1 MNARFCTFCFAL
13 FFANLFSANVAEAS
27 PAGINQ
33 SQCVALKNFRID
45 AAKIGLPTRGALV
58 TNVAM
63 AGHPGNQHCKLEGL
77 IKPIDV
83 TAPDINFQLYLPLIW
98 NGKALQ
104 LGGSGFD
111 GAVKDADTARLAPA
125 ATPGALKQGY
135 ATFGSDSGHQGG
147 VSDAS
152 FALNQEAWDNFA
164 GAQIK
169 KTHDVAVALITQAYG
184 KKPSRLY
191 FQGNSQGGH
200 EALAAIQRFPL
211 DYDGAIAIH
220 PVYNVVELH
229 MAGIRIGQSI
239 YNTPGAWISPAKA
252 ALIANAVTGA
262 CDKLDGLADGV
273 VANPDAC
280 SATFKIAHLR
290 CPQGKDTGSNCL
302 SDTQIAL
309 VDLLNKPVQLG
320 INLPTGDHF
329 APWPILRGADASALV
344 SVFGSGADKPKPEA
358 TNIIISFPYMMGDQ
372 AVRYEVMRDADYDS
386 LGFDPAAHQARLKE
400 LASQVDNADANLR
413 TFVQHGGKLL
423 LMHGT
428 ADMAVPPGNTV
439 AYYEKLKAEFGEK
452 ELRQFAR
459 FYLAPGFTHSSGAF
473 RASWDSLG
481 TLDKWVDH
489 GIPPGQQ
496 VMIDVNKATA
506 GREMPLCDY
515 PLYPKYNGQ
524 GDIRSASSFVCT
536 DQ

>member
-1 MNARFCTFCFAL
+1 MKFPFYTCLLLLISSAVIAAPQKAL
-13 FFANLFSANVAEAS
+13 TQA
-27 PAGINQ
+27 
-33 SQCVALKNFRID
+33 QCVGLKTAHVD
-45 AAKIGLPTRGALV
+45 AARIGLPTRGAII
-58 TNVAM
+58 TSVAM
-63 AGHPGNQHCKLEGL
+63 ADQPNEPHCKLEGQ
-77 IKPIDV
+77 IKPIDLK
-83 TAPDINFQLYLPLIW
+83 APNIEFQLYLPLLW

-104 LGGSGFD
+104 LGGGGFD
-111 GAVKDADTARLAPA
+111 GAIKGADTARLAPA

-152 FALNQEAWDNFA
+152 FTLNEEAWQNFA

-169 KTHDVAVALITQAYG
+169 KTHDVAVALIMQAYG
-184 KKPSRLY
+184 RKPSRMY

-229 MAGIRIGQSI
+229 MAGIRIGQAI
-239 YNTPGAWISPAKA
+239 YNTPGAWISPAKS

-262 CDKLDGLADGV
+262 CDKLDGLSDGV
-273 VANPDAC
+273 VANIKAC
-280 SATFKIAHLR
+280 DATFKLSHLR
-290 CPQGKDTGSNCL
+290 CEKGKDSGENCL
-302 SDTQIAL
+302 SDTQISL
-309 VDLLNKPVQLG
+309 VELLSKPLPLG
-320 INLPTGDHF
+320 VSLPTGDHF
-329 APWPILRGADASALV
+329 APWPVLQGADAPALV

-358 TNIIISFPYMMGDQ
+358 SNIIISFPYMMGDQ
-372 AVRYEVMRDADYDS
+372 AVRYEVMRRPDYDS
-386 LGFDPAAHQARLKE
+386 LTFDPASHKERLQE
-400 LASQVDNADANLR
+400 LASQVDNNNADIS

-439 AYYEKLKAEFGEK
+439 AYYEKLKARFGEK
-452 ELRQFAR
+452 TLHQFAR
-459 FYLAPGFTHSSGAF
+459 LYLAPGFTHSSGAF
-473 RASWDSLG
+473 RVSWDSLG

-489 GIPPGQQ
+489 GIDPGQQ
-496 VMIDVNKATA
+496 VMTDTNKATA

-515 PLYPKYNGQ
+515 PLFPKYKGQ
-524 GDIRSASSFVCT
+524 GDTHSATSFVCAT
-536 DQ
+536 E

>member
-1 MNARFCTFCFAL
+1 MKAPFCLCSLVL
-13 FFANLFSANVAEAS
+13 FTATVLAAPEKGLTEA
-27 PAGINQ
+27 
-33 SQCVALKNFRID
+33 QCVALKNVHINAD
-45 AAKIGLPTRGALV
+45 AIGLPTRGARV
-58 TNVAM
+58 TTVAM
-63 AGHPGNQHCKLEGL
+63 AGHPGNQHCKIEGQIRPVDL
-77 IKPIDV
+77 N
-83 TAPDINFQLYLPLIW
+83 APDINFQLYLPLEW

-111 GAVKDADTARLAPA
+111 GAIKDADTARLAPA
-125 ATPGALKQGY
+125 ATPGAIKQGY

-152 FALNQEAWDNFA
+152 FTLNGEAWDNFA

-169 KTHDVAVALITQAYG
+169 KTHDVAVALIQQAYG
-184 KKPSRLY
+184 RKPAHMY

-229 MAGIRIGQSI
+229 MAGISIGKAI

-280 SATFKIAHLR
+280 SSTFKLAHLR
-290 CPQGKDTGSNCL
+290 CPDGKDMGANCL

-309 VDLLNKPVQLG
+309 VQMLNKPVPLG
-320 INLPTGDHF
+320 VNLLTGDHF

-344 SVFGSGADKPKPEA
+344 SVFGSGANKPKPEA
-358 TNIIISFPYMMGDQ
+358 SNIIISFPYMMGDQ
-372 AVRYEVMRDADYDS
+372 AVRYEVMRDANYDS
-386 LGFDPAAHQARLKE
+386 LQFNPAAHETRLKE
-400 LASQVDNADANLR
+400 LAAQIDNDSADIH

-439 AYYEKLKAEFGEK
+439 AYYEKLKAEFGEQ
-452 ELRQFAR
+452 ELHQFAR
-459 FYLAPGFTHSSGAF
+459 FYLAPGFTHSSGTY
-473 RASWDSLG
+473 RVSWDSLG
-481 TLDKWVDH
+481 VLDKWVVH
-489 GIPPGQQ
+489 GIDPGQQ
-496 VMIDVNKATA
+496 VMIDTNKATA

-515 PLYPKYNGQ
+515 PLFPRYNGQ
-524 GDIRSASSFVCT
+524 GDTKMASSFTCSAR
-536 DQ
+536 

>member
-1 MNARFCTFCFAL
+1 MNVHLYPLCIALFCT
-13 FFANLFSANVAEAS
+13 SVAAAPSQNFTEV
-27 PAGINQ
+27 
-33 SQCVALKNFRID
+33 QCVALKNTHID
-45 AAKIGLPTRGALV
+45 AAKIGLPTRGAVV

-63 AGHPGNQHCKLEGL
+63 AGHPNSQHCKLEGQ
-77 IKPIDV
+77 IKPVDLK
-83 TAPDINFQLYLPLIW
+83 APDINFQLYLPINW

-125 ATPGALKQGY
+125 ATPGALRQGY

-152 FALNQEAWDNFA
+152 FTLNEEAWENFA

-184 KKPSRLY
+184 KKPTRLY

-220 PVYNVVELH
+220 SVYNVVELH
-229 MAGIRIGQSI
+229 IAGISIGQAI

-262 CDKLDGLADGV
+262 CDKLDGLSDGV
-273 VANPDAC
+273 VANTNGCAD
-280 SATFKIAHLR
+280 TFKLAHLR
-290 CPQGKDTGSNCL
+290 CPDGKDTGNNCL

-309 VDLLNKPVQLG
+309 VQMLNKPVPLG
-320 INLPTGDHF
+320 ISLPTGDHF
-329 APWPILRGADASALV
+329 ASWPILRGADAPALV
-344 SVFGSGADKPKPEA
+344 SVFGSGADKPKPEVS
-358 TNIIISFPYMMGDQ
+358 NIIISFPYMMGDQ
-372 AVRYEVMRDADYDS
+372 AVRYEVTRDADYDS
-386 LGFDPAAHQARLKE
+386 LTFNPADHAARLKT
-400 LASQVDNADANLR
+400 LASQVDNDNADIRA
-413 TFVQHGGKLL
+413 FEQHGGKLL

-439 AYYEKLKAEFGEK
+439 AYYEKLKAQFGEK
-452 ELRQFAR
+452 TLHQFVR
-459 FYLAPGFTHSSGAF
+459 FYLAPGFTHSSGVF

-489 GIPPGQQ
+489 GIEPGQQ
-496 VMIDVNKATA
+496 TMIDTNKATA
-506 GREMPLCDY
+506 GREMPLCEY
-515 PLYPKYNGQ
+515 PLFPKYKGQ
-524 GDIRSASSFVCT
+524 GETKSASSFICVEK
-536 DQ
+536 